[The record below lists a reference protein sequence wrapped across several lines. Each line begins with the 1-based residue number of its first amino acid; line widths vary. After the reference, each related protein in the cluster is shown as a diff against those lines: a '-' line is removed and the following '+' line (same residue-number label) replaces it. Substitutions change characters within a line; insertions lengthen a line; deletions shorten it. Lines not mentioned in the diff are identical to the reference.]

1 MAGKKFPD
9 LTGDGK
15 VTQKD
20 ILKGRGVTGFEKGGK
35 AISDADVSKLKKL
48 NRESKF
54 GKMGEALMGGLAK
67 SLRKETGN
75 SISNADKAALR
86 KLVQETGNKTK
97 TDRQIMQFEHGG
109 EVRGMGKAYMGS
121 PKKVKIT

>member
-20 ILKGRGVTGFEKGGK
+20 ILKGRGVTGFEEGGK
-35 AISDADVSKLKKL
+35 AISDADVSKLVNL
-48 NRESKF
+48 NKRR
-54 GKMGEALMGGLAK
+54 
-67 SLRKETGN
+67 LRQETGN

-97 TDRQIMQFEHGG
+97 SKTDRQVMQFEHGG
-109 EVRGMGKAYMGS
+109 EVRGMGKAYTGS
-121 PKKVKIT
+121 PRKVKIT